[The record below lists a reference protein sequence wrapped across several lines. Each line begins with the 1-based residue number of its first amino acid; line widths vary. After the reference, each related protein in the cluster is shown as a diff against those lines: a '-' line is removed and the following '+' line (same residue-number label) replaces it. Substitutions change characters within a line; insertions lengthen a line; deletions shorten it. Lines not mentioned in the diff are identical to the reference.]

1 MNVIHPDICPNCG
14 TQLIPQSVPHHNDIN
29 LFDESEVKRLIFEN
43 EALLRITE
51 GVYKK
56 DNCPHYYNLLKTRD
70 IDADIVIICFEDAA
84 AWLHL
89 YEEMLDK
96 YELSAIA
103 AHCIGVMAK

>member
-1 MNVIHPDICPNCG
+1 MNVIHPEVCPNCG
-14 TQLIPQSVPHHNDIN
+14 IQLVPHLNDIKAPN
-29 LFDESEVKRLIFEN
+29 EIEVKRLISEN
-43 EALLRITE
+43 EALSKLTE

-56 DNCPHYYNLLKTRD
+56 DSCPHYYNLLKTGD
-70 IDADIVIICFEDAA
+70 IGADIIIICFEDAA

-89 YEEMLDK
+89 YEKVLYK

>member
-1 MNVIHPDICPNCG
+1 MKINVIHPEVCPNCG
-14 TQLIPQSVPHHNDIN
+14 IQLVPHLNDIKAT
-29 LFDESEVKRLIFEN
+29 DELEVKRLIFEN
-43 EALLRITE
+43 EPLSKVTE

-56 DNCPHYYNLLKTRD
+56 DNCPHYYNLLKNVN
-70 IDADIVIICFEDAA
+70 IGADIIIICFEDAT

-89 YEEMLDK
+89 YKEVLYK